1 MVHIRNTRNSKKTNT
16 IPQFNPKSNHE
27 FLRPLAGFMGREKE
41 TGETERGKEE
51 TKEGRKGGGGK
62 KIEKEE
68 KKKAGGRGQ

>member
-1 MVHIRNTRNSKKTNT
+1 
-16 IPQFNPKSNHE
+16 
-27 FLRPLAGFMGREKE
+27 MGREKE

-68 KKKAGGRGQ
+68 KKRAGGRGQQIAPKVISNSWHR